1 MGQFELP
8 DNGYVPYRDDVD
20 DVDNVDDV
28 DDVDDVDNV
37 DDVDDVDDV
46 PELPNPVL
54 SENEVLEDVMIDGI
68 CYHGCSE
75 HNLNGLLI
83 SVNLADTSGIQTL
96 FQDQDNE
103 AIFERVLDQSIV
115 RWIFERINNIW
126 TMKLEINSTQNGL
139 KVKYFCLSDGQMN
152 RVFELAELL
161 PELPSI

>member
-20 DVDNVDDV
+20 DVDNVDN
-28 DDVDDVDNV
+28 VDDVDNV
-37 DDVDDVDDV
+37 EDV
-46 PELPNPVL
+46 PELPQIQNL

-126 TMKLEINSTQNGL
+126 TMKLEINSIQNGL
-139 KVKYFCLSDGQMN
+139 NVKYFCLSDGQMN